1 MIKYIF
7 IKNAKQLILLVIIV
21 NQFICTA
28 FSQNLERTFES
39 RSGNFPILISNLDL
53 PEMEKVPLVRVS
65 PQGFPRLPD
74 WRSSRFLP
82 EDPSWLDRGG
92 KFFKEGMTAYYTER
106 PLEALKHFRQVL
118 ESYPETPWFVPSL
131 FWSGQLLV
139 LDGKY
144 DLALERLKTFEREA
158 SKINFPFQKD
168 FLDRSRYTRIWI
180 DLKQERSSEELLPML
195 KQTVEE
201 VQEQGIKFK
210 LFELQI
216 FALQKANKID
226 AAKSLLRQMEELFPG
241 QGQPTLSVS

>member
-1 MIKYIF
+1 MNLICLWTSLTIKSVVFVY
-7 IKNAKQLILLVIIV
+7 Q
-21 NQFICTA
+21 
-28 FSQNLERTFES
+28 S
-39 RSGNFPILISNLDL
+39 
-53 PEMEKVPLVRVS
+53 
-65 PQGFPRLPD
+65 
-74 WRSSRFLP
+74 
-82 EDPSWLDRGG
+82 
-92 KFFKEGMTAYYTER
+92 
-106 PLEALKHFRQVL
+106 LKHFRQVL

-144 DLALERLKTFEREA
+144 DLALDRLKTFEREA

-210 LFELQI
+210 LFGLAISYDNTVENEI
-216 FALQKANKID
+216 FVKKPQSNIVGEGVKI
-226 AAKSLLRQMEELFPG
+226 E
-241 QGQPTLSVS
+241 

>member
-1 MIKYIF
+1 
-7 IKNAKQLILLVIIV
+7 
-21 NQFICTA
+21 
-28 FSQNLERTFES
+28 
-39 RSGNFPILISNLDL
+39 
-53 PEMEKVPLVRVS
+53 
-65 PQGFPRLPD
+65 
-74 WRSSRFLP
+74 
-82 EDPSWLDRGG
+82 
-92 KFFKEGMTAYYTER
+92 
-106 PLEALKHFRQVL
+106 
-118 ESYPETPWFVPSL
+118 VPSL

-226 AAKSLLRQMEELFPG
+226 AAKSLLRQMDRTFSRSRATNSLACPNSLSSWRLELIG
-241 QGQPTLSVS
+241 ANAG